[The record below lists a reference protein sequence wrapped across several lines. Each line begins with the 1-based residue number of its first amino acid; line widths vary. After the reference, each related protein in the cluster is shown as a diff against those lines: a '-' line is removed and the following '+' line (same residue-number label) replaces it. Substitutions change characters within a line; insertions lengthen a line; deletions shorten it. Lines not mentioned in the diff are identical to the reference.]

1 MQLPKTFV
9 FWYARRIIDSL
20 CNTASYLVRC
30 LWYIC
35 TYIGIAVLLL
45 GLTALFNVY
54 HEKNSPYDFSTEL
67 FDVRSIQVG
76 AYTSGDSVTDMIVNY
91 FAGKQDLPLTLKAE
105 ILLYHE
111 LDICEKLI
119 NGKQDSFAR
128 AARYLSSVYD
138 TISISRY
145 IALKKSIGKP
155 VEDHFSWVPDSVSRD
170 ALYYAVWKTYFE
182 SGAPLLEIR
191 PDPHSVPS
199 YYFGASMYYEPLQRK
214 LYFQDPFFT
223 DKTDFF
229 WSLDNFLEELGHAK
243 QFEERPWTSYVSS
256 TYGLCRTA
264 ARSLL
269 CYAKKGRIRP
279 LSNSYDWEYT
289 EAGSFEYE
297 AHSVI
302 GTELKRRCVEAMN
315 TSAEDLAY

>member
-1 MQLPKTFV
+1 MQLPKTYV

-20 CNTASYLVRC
+20 LYQLATAVRC
-30 LWYIC
+30 FWYISI
-35 TYIGIAVLLL
+35 YISIAVFLL
-45 GLTALFNVY
+45 GVTAFFSIRQ
-54 HEKNSPYDFSTEL
+54 ERKNPYNFSTKL
-67 FDVRSIQVG
+67 FDVRSMQVG
-76 AYTSGDSVTDMIVNY
+76 TYTSGDSTTDMIVNY

-128 AARYLSSVYD
+128 AGKYLSSVYD
-138 TISISRY
+138 TISIPRY

-155 VEDHFSWVPDSVSRD
+155 VEDHFSWIPDSVSRD

-223 DKTDFF
+223 DKTDFS

-243 QFEERPWTSYVSS
+243 QFDERPWTSYISS

-269 CYAKKGRIRP
+269 CYAKKGRVRP
-279 LSNSYDWEYT
+279 LSDSYNREYT

-302 GTELKRRCVEAMN
+302 GTELKNRCTEAMY
-315 TSAEDLAY
+315 TCIEDIGY